1 MFWQKC
7 AVGGVGISWTLR
19 FAIAMGKWLLQ
30 TSFCY
35 GGPNIMMQPY
45 RSSFTSFQPCAG
57 DGDAVVVQRGT
68 DNIRLQFKHWI
79 CVLLVTVTFR
89 LN

>member
-19 FAIAMGKWLLQ
+19 FAITMGKWLLQ
-30 TSFCY
+30 SSCRY
-35 GGPNIMMQPY
+35 GGPNIMVQSY

-57 DGDAVVVQRGT
+57 DGHAVVVQRGT
-68 DNIRLQFKHWI
+68 NNIRLRF
-79 CVLLVTVTFR
+79 
-89 LN
+89 